1 MFTYKLIHT
10 VLLNITNDYNDN
22 HDFYRFGKFPIQ
34 KRSIKTRIKEY
45 ILYSILRVYP
55 YQIKT
60 NEIIHKL
67 EYIKPYL
74 KNLEDVYIL
83 LEDEKSKDLFVLLIA
98 YRILGEKKIKLPL
111 NTKEYWDAIIEIEKT
126 KLDDTIEVNFVGDK
140 TISLSLFNI
149 NTEKSILH
157 MYSSAATINIQK
169 NVNQYENEYV
179 KINEGDNVL
188 DCGTCWGDTTIFFA
202 DKVGANGHVYG
213 FDFIP
218 SNLAT
223 CKLNISLNKD
233 FDKRITLIE
242 QPLGETSKKELY
254 YNDNGPASFVSTEK
268 ISENKVET
276 ISIDDFVK
284 INNVK
289 RVDFIKMDIEGAEL
303 GTLKGAYN
311 TIISHKPKL
320 AISIYHSFDDFVNI
334 PTYISELPIQYKLYI
349 KHATINSEETVLL
362 AYPVK

>member
-1 MFTYKLIHT
+1 MFTYKLLHVI
-10 VLLNITNDYNDN
+10 LLNISNDYNDN
-22 HDFYRFGKFPIQ
+22 YDFYRFGKLPIQ

-60 NEIIHKL
+60 NENINKL

-74 KNLEDVYIL
+74 KSLENVYNI
-83 LEDEKSKDLFVLLIA
+83 LEDEQSRDLFVLLLA
-98 YRILGEKKIKLPL
+98 YKILGERKIKLPL
-111 NTKEYWDAIIEIEKT
+111 NTKEYWEDIMSIEET
-126 KLDDTIEVNFVGDK
+126 KLEEFIEVPFVGDK
-140 TISLSLFNI
+140 TILLSLFKI
-149 NTEKSILH
+149 TTQKSILH

-179 KINEGDNVL
+179 KINEGDIVL

-202 DKVGANGHVYG
+202 DKVGTNGHVYG

-242 QPLGETSKKELY
+242 QPLGETSKQELY
-254 YNDNGPASFVSTEK
+254 YDDNGPASFVSSEK

-289 RVDFIKMDIEGAEL
+289 KVDFIKMDIEGAEL

-320 AISIYHSFDDFVNI
+320 AISIYHSIDDFVNI
-334 PTYISELPIQYKLYI
+334 PTYISELPIQYNLYI

-362 AYPVK
+362 AYPI